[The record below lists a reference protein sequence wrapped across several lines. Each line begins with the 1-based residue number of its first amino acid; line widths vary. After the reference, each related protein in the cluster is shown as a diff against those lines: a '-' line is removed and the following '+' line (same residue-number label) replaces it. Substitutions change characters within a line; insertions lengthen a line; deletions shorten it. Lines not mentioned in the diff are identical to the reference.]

1 MGAATAHWHE
11 PAGFLAAGFA
21 SNRQLRTMPLQ
32 MMRMFSMT
40 PERKARLKTA
50 RRNLL
55 WVAAALALLLLGLD
69 RYAAWRHRPDADD
82 TGVVIYTTVWCPY
95 CARLRAALDA
105 NAVPYVEYDVEK
117 SLQGQ
122 MGFWALRGRGV
133 PVSVIG
139 PTVVYG
145 YDIGRISRALG
156 ESGHMF
162 TPLPPKVAPV
172 APAPGSAPQES
183 RL

>member
-1 MGAATAHWHE
+1 
-11 PAGFLAAGFA
+11 
-21 SNRQLRTMPLQ
+21 MPRH
-32 MMRMFSMT
+32 MIRSPIT
-40 PERKARLKTA
+40 PERKARLDAA
-50 RRNLL
+50 RRSLL
-55 WVAAALALLLLGLD
+55 WIAAALSLLLLGLD
-69 RYAAWRHRPDADD
+69 RYAAWAHRPDAND
-82 TGVVIYTTVWCPY
+82 TAVVIYTTAWCPY

-105 NAVPYVEYDVEK
+105 NAVPYVEHDVEK

-145 YDIGRISRALG
+145 YDVERIGRALG
-156 ESGHMF
+156 ESGYTF
-162 TPLPPKVAPV
+162 APIPPKVAPV
-172 APAPGSAPQES
+172 APTSGGVPKES